1 LVPKSVFIKT
11 SINSSIDNTSSFND
25 SFNDSIKELMEFGQR
40 TLKSG
45 QVLIDLRSVFDTAF
59 PNVKIKAIDRVI
71 LGRNKKQIK
80 VWQAT
85 AIRVNRGEQMM
96 LLAGYSPT
104 MPRSNL
110 SLEDHSTWYYKKMV
124 AITALMWYNL
134 TAKADTHWRKRW
146 FLHLLGGESEVL
158 LRRSLSH
165 EEDAVV
171 QLLIIQK
178 SNSNKKKFVISY
190 PIG

>member
-1 LVPKSVFIKT
+1 MS
-11 SINSSIDNTSSFND
+11 
-25 SFNDSIKELMEFGQR
+25 SFNDSIKELTEFGQR

-45 QVLIDLRSVFDTAF
+45 QVLIDLRSVFDTTF

-85 AIRVNRGEQMM
+85 AIRVNMGEQMM
-96 LLAGYSPT
+96 LLLGYSPT
-104 MPRSNL
+104 MPKSNL

-124 AITALMWYNL
+124 AITALLWYNL

-146 FLHLLGGESEVL
+146 FLLLFGGESEVL
-158 LRRSLSH
+158 LRRSLFH
-165 EEDAVV
+165 EENAVV
-171 QLLIIQK
+171 
-178 SNSNKKKFVISY
+178 
-190 PIG
+190 